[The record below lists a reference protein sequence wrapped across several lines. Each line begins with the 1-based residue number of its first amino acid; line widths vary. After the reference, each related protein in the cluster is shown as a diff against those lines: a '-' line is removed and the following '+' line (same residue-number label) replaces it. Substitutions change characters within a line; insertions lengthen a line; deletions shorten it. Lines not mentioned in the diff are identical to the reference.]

1 MSRKKPTAME
11 LKEAVTNVIMQQ
23 QYLAEAFRKLDFI
36 VGKFIEF
43 MDNEDKF
50 KEFLEKQAKK
60 KEEDTKDELV
70 LPNKESYRT

>member
-50 KEFLEKQAKK
+50 KKFLEKEAKK

-70 LPNKESYRT
+70 L

>member
-11 LKEAVTNVIMQQ
+11 LKEAVTNIIMQQ
-23 QYLAEAFRKLDFI
+23 QYLAEAFKKLDFI

-50 KEFLEKQAKK
+50 KEFLEKDAKK
-60 KEEDTKDELV
+60 KEEDTKNELV
-70 LPNKESYRT
+70 LPNKGS

>member
-1 MSRKKPTAME
+1 MSKKKPTAME
-11 LKEAVTNVIMQQ
+11 LKEAVTNIIIQQ
-23 QYLAEAFRKLDFI
+23 QYLTEAFKKLDFI

-50 KEFLEKQAKK
+50 KEFLEKDAKK

-70 LPNKESYRT
+70 LPNKRS